1 MASLLARNC
10 LLTSVFRGSSVIAI
24 RSSSTVSERKIQLGG
39 IYPPLT
45 TPFLEDESIAYD
57 QLAAN
62 LARYSRIKF
71 AGYVVLGSNG
81 EYPFMD
87 REEKIQLVKFVKD
100 YIKGSGKPLIAG
112 SGCECNLNVLLPL
125 LHSY

>member
-1 MASLLARNC
+1 MASLIARNSC
-10 LLTSVFRGSSVIAI
+10 LASVFRGSSIAI
-24 RSSSTVSERKIQLGG
+24 RSASTVSERKIQLGG

-112 SGCECNLNVLLPL
+112 SGCECNAIVLLPL